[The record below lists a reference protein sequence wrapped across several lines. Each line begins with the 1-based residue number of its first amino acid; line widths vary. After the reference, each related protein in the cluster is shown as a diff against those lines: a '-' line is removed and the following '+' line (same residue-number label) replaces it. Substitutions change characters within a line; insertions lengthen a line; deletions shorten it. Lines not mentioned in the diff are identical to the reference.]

1 VDYQPEIIKV
11 DDLLNVIWLSN
22 PSINTSIPNDELIDI
37 GLTSLVASTLN
48 EALPKV
54 RIIKE
59 LDLNIQKYRNESI
72 SDKDVLLLST
82 RIANGQVKNIEKL
95 NDLAKNDIKKFNESI
110 KEEARKQEIIENER
124 NTRFEDLLSKLE
136 DKYNELSDYKK
147 AFDKRKSKEMETLK
161 EKSQTELSKKEVE
174 IKNLKLENIRL
185 ENKRRKI
192 LREEFVTG
200 ALKIWRRKSWKYF
213 ILYDYP

>member
-1 VDYQPEIIKV
+1 MDYQPEIIKV